1 MKEGYGGWMNWAMD
15 LDDFT
20 GNFCGQGKWPLLSA
34 MSVAAGGPAA
44 SGGSGGSGGNGGN
57 GGGND
62 GGNDGGNEGGNGGGD
77 DGGNDGGDDGG
88 GSGGSTAPGNCV
100 KSCKGHADGN
110 FASCKGCEVYITC
123 AGGRGY
129 DNRPCGN
136 GLVWN
141 DKIKACDFTSP
152 YC

>member
-62 GGNDGGNEGGNGGGD
+62 GGD
-77 DGGNDGGDDGG
+77 DGGS
-88 GSGGSTAPGNCV
+88 SGGSTAPGNCV

-123 AGGRGY
+123 AGGRG
-129 DNRPCGN
+129 
-136 GLVWN
+136 
-141 DKIKACDFTSP
+141 
-152 YC
+152 